1 MLVVNQDQDSELD
14 AGPRKAGSGSERFCA
29 LTRQVKPVAEM
40 IRFVV
45 GPDGTAVPDLKRNLP
60 GRGLWITATREAVKE
75 AVKRQILPKAF
86 KRDVRIP
93 GDFVAATE
101 QLIERSALDALAI
114 AGKAGQ
120 VVTGFS
126 KVEAALVRGRVI
138 GLVHASD
145 GSPEGI
151 RKIAAA
157 VRSLGLENAEKIP
170 VILAFS
176 STQLDLALG
185 RPNVVHA
192 ALLAGPASDTFIARC
207 ARLERFR
214 TGNPGGLKNEGARHR
229 DARRLGTE

>member
-1 MLVVNQDQDSELD
+1 MLAVTHDIELD
-14 AGPRKAGSGSERFCA
+14 AGPKKSGSGQERFCA
-29 LTRQVKPVAEM
+29 LSRQVKPAEEM

-45 GPDGTAVPDLKRNLP
+45 GPDGTAIADLKRSLP
-60 GRGLWITATREAVKE
+60 GRGLWITATREALRE
-75 AVKRQILPKAF
+75 AVKRQVLPRGF

-93 GDFVAATE
+93 ADFVETTE
-101 QLIERSALDALAI
+101 RLIERSALDALAI

-120 VVTGFS
+120 VVPGFS
-126 KVEAALVRGRVI
+126 KVEAALERQRVV
-138 GLVHASD
+138 GLIHASD

-157 VRSLGLENAEKIP
+157 LRSLGPENAEKIP
-170 VILAFS
+170 VILSFTS
-176 STQLDLALG
+176 EQLDLALG

-192 ALLAGPASDTFIARC
+192 ALLAGPASDTFIARY

-214 TGNPGGLKNEGARHR
+214 TGNPGGLENDNARHR